1 LKAFTEHHPTFFLA
15 AIVAVL
21 SAVLLRLVGVPMPW
35 PPAIAM
41 YVYGTV
47 AWPVMREQMPLK
59 PTAYAAVWMSV
70 ALLVVAYETLAAY

>member
-1 LKAFTEHHPTFFLA
+1 
-15 AIVAVL
+15 
-21 SAVLLRLVGVPMPW
+21 
-35 PPAIAM
+35 M